1 MKAYLHDRA
10 SPSWLPSLELGRKE
24 AKTPA
29 PDKVNDRYK
38 RARQRKH
45 KRDVSDAV
53 SSLLSLKKRRIEFS
67 STSSSSSD
75 VTVNDVHV
83 EDLPETGNSE
93 NEDHI
98 PDIIQPSDE
107 NCQSVQTDLT
117 LEGLEQIEK
126 DNQSRMLE
134 ANERAAVEN
143 RIYHFQTYVEDP
155 DKVSFYTGLP
165 NLGVLKLVFDMVES
179 QMSSS
184 SKTLTKEEE
193 FFICLIKLRM
203 NYLFKDIAYHLNVSV
218 TTVQKSFHNTLDV
231 LYARLQFLVKWP
243 TRENLR
249 KSMPQSFRRDFGQK
263 VVVIMDCFELFTER
277 PSSALNKVY
286 TYSNYKHH
294 QTIKYLIGIAPQ
306 GVVTFISEGWGGR
319 TSDKHLTE
327 QCGVLNNLLPG
338 DIVMVDR
345 GFNIEESVRFYQ
357 AELAIPSFTRGKAQ
371 LHPLDVEKTRK
382 IASVRIHVERVIGL
396 VLRKFRIFEGIVPL
410 EFIKLKS
417 GDSLPTIDKIV
428 MVCCCLTN
436 LCPSVVPFD

>member
-1 MKAYLHDRA
+1 MKAYLHDLA

-38 RARQRKH
+38 RASQRKH

-53 SSLLSLKKRRIEFS
+53 SLLLFLKKRRIEFS

-83 EDLPETGNSE
+83 EDIPETGDSE

-117 LEGLEQIEK
+117 FEGLEQIEK

-155 DKVSFYTGLP
+155 DIVSFYTGLP
-165 NLGVLKLVFDMVES
+165 NLGVLKLVFDMAES

-193 FFICLIKLRM
+193 FFICLI
-203 NYLFKDIAYHLNVSV
+203 NC
-218 TTVQKSFHNTLDV
+218 
-231 LYARLQFLVKWP
+231 
-243 TRENLR
+243 E
-249 KSMPQSFRRDFGQK
+249 
-263 VVVIMDCFELFTER
+263 
-277 PSSALNKVY
+277 
-286 TYSNYKHH
+286 
-294 QTIKYLIGIAPQ
+294 
-306 GVVTFISEGWGGR
+306 
-319 TSDKHLTE
+319 
-327 QCGVLNNLLPG
+327 
-338 DIVMVDR
+338 
-345 GFNIEESVRFYQ
+345 
-357 AELAIPSFTRGKAQ
+357 
-371 LHPLDVEKTRK
+371 
-382 IASVRIHVERVIGL
+382 
-396 VLRKFRIFEGIVPL
+396 
-410 EFIKLKS
+410 
-417 GDSLPTIDKIV
+417 
-428 MVCCCLTN
+428 
-436 LCPSVVPFD
+436 